1 MKDRVGDARPGA
13 MPEQDVATRS
23 RPGWKFDAF
32 LVLAAAT
39 INVAGTLLVARHQ
52 PQARPLDIVGIAV
65 LLLAPA
71 TLWWRHNHPALVLS
85 GCFVLTWTYVW
96 LPYPGGPIYGPVIV
110 ALISA
115 VNAGRRLAAYTIV
128 VAALVASAWLPALLG
143 QDPPSLVR
151 SAGLTAWLLFLASV
165 GEVVRYRRALASADR
180 QRLAMT
186 LRAQTEDVRR
196 RAIEDRLQLAR
207 ELHDVL
213 GHHLAVI
220 NVQATAGLELLA
232 SEPQKVPQTLR
243 AVRDASRSALLDVQ
257 TFLDSLHE
265 SADRAPRQPSLSIID
280 LDQLVAP
287 AQAGGVPVHTSVQG
301 SARALPATVD
311 LAASRVIQ
319 EALTNVMRHA
329 GQPTT
334 RVRVTYGINGLTL
347 RVEND
352 KATAL
357 PSDQRVGS
365 ARGSGRGIPGMR
377 ARVRDLGGT
386 LAAGPT
392 HGNAWSVIAQIPIPE
407 ETP

>member
-1 MKDRVGDARPGA
+1 
-13 MPEQDVATRS
+13 
-23 RPGWKFDAF
+23 
-32 LVLAAAT
+32 
-39 INVAGTLLVARHQ
+39 
-52 PQARPLDIVGIAV
+52 
-65 LLLAPA
+65 
-71 TLWWRHNHPALVLS
+71 
-85 GCFVLTWTYVW
+85 
-96 LPYPGGPIYGPVIV
+96 
-110 ALISA
+110 
-115 VNAGRRLAAYTIV
+115 
-128 VAALVASAWLPALLG
+128 
-143 QDPPSLVR
+143 
-151 SAGLTAWLLFLASV
+151 
-165 GEVVRYRRALASADR
+165 
-180 QRLAMT
+180 MT